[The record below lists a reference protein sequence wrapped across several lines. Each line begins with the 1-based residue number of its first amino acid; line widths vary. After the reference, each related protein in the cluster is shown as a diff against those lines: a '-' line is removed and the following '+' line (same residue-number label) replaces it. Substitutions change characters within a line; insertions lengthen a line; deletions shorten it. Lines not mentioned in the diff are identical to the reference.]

1 MHIGIQSLTFNQSQ
15 AYCSNIGRSLYQV
28 SNARKADAISNITTT
43 YPGTGDY
50 WINVHNPNL
59 SDTEVVDLF
68 GNPINSSF
76 FLEVKPDN
84 SRYCVFYKDAG
95 KLDGKECSEVFWPIC
110 ESICP
115 LGNNNRNIV
124 TKQIF

>member
-68 GNPINSSF
+68 GEYFSTANPS
-76 FLEVKPDN
+76 V
-84 SRYCVFYKDAG
+84 YCQFVYEFSAVFG
-95 KLDGKECSEVFWPIC
+95 KQNPWRL
-110 ESICP
+110 
-115 LGNNNRNIV
+115 
-124 TKQIF
+124 T